1 MCLLLS
7 YPSYKLSVI
16 IEDTTGRVKIFLF
29 GGVAEQVVRRPAAEL
44 VEESSSNQILLPAP
58 LRSLVGRRYVFQ
70 VVISEQTFR
79 TGQLCFQ
86 ARRVFP
92 YPTVAEARGPTGCS
106 PHDPRDT
113 KAMNKIG
120 TSSVASGKD
129 DQTHVLVIPEVPNN
143 AEGGSTP
150 PPAPATVAT
159 TKTSSSKGKE
169 VPSDVHEEHGYV
181 PLCTK

>member
-1 MCLLLS
+1 M
-7 YPSYKLSVI
+7 
-16 IEDTTGRVKIFLF
+16 
-29 GGVAEQVVRRPAAEL
+29 
-44 VEESSSNQILLPAP
+44 
-58 LRSLVGRRYVFQ
+58 
-70 VVISEQTFR
+70 VISEQTFR

-92 YPTVAEARGPTGCS
+92 DPMVAEARGPTGHL
-106 PHDPRDT
+106 PHDPRDP

-129 DQTHVLVIPEVPNN
+129 DQAHVLVIPEVPNN
-143 AEGGSTP
+143 ADGGLTP
-150 PPAPATVAT
+150 PPAPTTVAN

>member
-1 MCLLLS
+1 M
-7 YPSYKLSVI
+7 
-16 IEDTTGRVKIFLF
+16 
-29 GGVAEQVVRRPAAEL
+29 
-44 VEESSSNQILLPAP
+44 
-58 LRSLVGRRYVFQ
+58 
-70 VVISEQTFR
+70 
-79 TGQLCFQ
+79 
-86 ARRVFP
+86 FP
-92 YPTVAEARGPTGCS
+92 DPTASEARGPTGRS
-106 PHDPRDT
+106 PHDPRDP

-129 DQTHVLVIPEVPNN
+129 DQAHVLVIPEVPNN

-150 PPAPATVAT
+150 PPAPATVAD